1 MMRRRLGDAL
11 AGAILLGLLALSIRR
26 TGPLPALGPF
36 LDPAS
41 GVWSVARQAELP
53 PSADGRI
60 PGLRGPVRVRYD
72 VRGVPHIFA
81 ASETDAIRALGYVVA
96 RDRLLQMELQWRAGA
111 GRLAEFAGRALLP
124 IDREARQL
132 GLADAADRRIASLAP
147 DSRGRHLLEAFSD
160 GVNAWIDQ
168 LGPRDLPLEYHL
180 LGRRPARW
188 APVSSL
194 YLLGRMGWT
203 LALSDLE
210 ENHEAA
216 RALVGEAAADALYPV
231 NSPIQEPIQPNGQR
245 APREDFRP
253 LPPPGRAEVA
263 AGRPAHP
270 REHLPALL
278 AGLGGEVG
286 RAYDALGSNNWAV
299 APARTRDGHALLAG
313 DPHLELSLP
322 SIWYEAHLVV
332 PDSLD
337 VYGVTIP
344 GAPGI
349 TIGFT
354 RDLAWTFTNAE
365 ADVLDRYEE
374 VVNDSV
380 APTQYRV
387 DGRWRPLRLVPQ
399 SFRDAAGALLA
410 VDTMR
415 YTHRGPL
422 SRDGSGRWE
431 SMRWT
436 VLESGDELEA
446 FARAARA
453 RTAPAWLD
461 SIAAYR
467 APAQNML
474 VADRAGTIAIRTTGR
489 FPLRPG
495 SGRGDLV
502 RRGDT
507 SASDWTGDWPVATL
521 PQAINPLQGYL
532 ASANQQP
539 VDPRVDARYLGANW
553 YTPARALRINELLRA
568 DSAVTP
574 DAMRRYQTDPGSPLA
589 DRLVPAFLHA
599 ARRFPARD
607 SLQRAAALLAQWDRR
622 YTRENQRAVLYEEAI
637 RQLAPLLWDELRS
650 APAGLSAPA
659 TPGTAI
665 VLQLLRD
672 SSSRWWDDRRT
683 ADVVEDRDA
692 ILADALVRA
701 LVQVV
706 RRHGDPDAGGW
717 RWEKIRHANIYH
729 LLRLRSLSALDVP
742 VQGGMSTLNPSS
754 GDGSFGP
761 SWRMVVELGPEV
773 RGWGIY
779 PGGQSGNPAS
789 SRYLDRLDAWSEG
802 RLDSLFVPKTAD
814 EFGARSRSE
823 LHLEP
828 AR

>member
-1 MMRRRLGDAL
+1 MTRRLGDVV
-11 AGAILLGLLALSIRR
+11 AGAIFLGLLALSMRR

-53 PSADGRI
+53 ATSRGTV
-60 PGLRGPVRVRYD
+60 PGLHAPVRIRYD
-72 VRGVPHIFA
+72 RRGVPHIFA
-81 ASETDAIRALGYVVA
+81 ASGTDAIRALGYVVA

-111 GRLAEFAGRALLP
+111 GRLTELAGSALLP
-124 IDREARQL
+124 IDRAVRQL
-132 GLADAADRRIASLAP
+132 GLADAADAHLASLAP
-147 DSRGRHLLEAFSD
+147 DSRDRRLLEAFSE

-188 APVSSL
+188 APVNSL
-194 YLLGRMGWT
+194 YLLGRMGAT

-210 ENHEAA
+210 ENQEAA
-216 RALVGEAAADALYPV
+216 RALVGAAAADALYPV

-245 APREDFRP
+245 TPREDFRP
-253 LPPPGRAEVA
+253 LPPPGRAAVTA
-263 AGRPAHP
+263 AGPARPGDRQQP
-270 REHLPALL
+270 LL
-278 AGLGGEVG
+278 TGVGSETG
-286 RAYDALGSNNWAV
+286 RALDALGSNNWAV
-299 APARTRDGHALLAG
+299 APARTREGHALLAG

-365 ADVLDRYEE
+365 ADVLDRYAE
-374 VVNDSV
+374 VVDDSL
-380 APTQYRV
+380 APTHYRL

-399 SFRDAAGALLA
+399 VYRDPTGAVLM
-410 VDTMR
+410 VDTLR

-422 SRDGSGRWE
+422 SRDGRGHWHSI
-431 SMRWT
+431 RWT
-436 VLESGDELEA
+436 VPEAGGELVA

-453 RTAPAWLD
+453 RTATAWLD

-474 VADRAGTIAIRTTGR
+474 VADRGGTIAIRTTGR

-495 SGRGDLV
+495 SGRGDLMQ
-502 RRGDT
+502 RGDT
-507 SASDWTGDWPVATL
+507 SASDWIGDWPVATL
-521 PQAINPLQGYL
+521 PQAINPAQGYL

-589 DRLVPAFLHA
+589 DRMVPAFLHA
-599 ARRFPARD
+599 ASRFPARG

-622 YTRENQRAVLYEEAI
+622 YTRDNERAVLYEEAI
-637 RQLAPLLWDELRS
+637 HQLMPLLWDELEN
-650 APAGLSAPA
+650 APPGLPEPA
-659 TPGTAI
+659 VPGMAI
-665 VLQLLRD
+665 VLELLRD
-672 SSSRWWDDRRT
+672 STSPWWDDRRT
-683 ADVVEDRDA
+683 RDVVEDRDA
-692 ILADALVRA
+692 ILAEALVRA
-701 LVQVV
+701 LAQTV
-706 RRHGDPDAGGW
+706 RRHGAPEAGGW
-717 RWEKIRHANIYH
+717 RWDKIRHANIYH

-789 SRYLDRLDAWSEG
+789 SRYLDRLAAWSEG
-802 RLDSLFVPKTAD
+802 RLDTLFVPRSAA
-814 EFGARSRSE
+814 EFGSRLQSA
-823 LHLEP
+823 LQLEP